1 MILYAVISTGD
12 HEEFGKRV
20 AEIRRDQGLS
30 QAELAE
36 RAGTSQS
43 GISQLEAG
51 LRNPSY
57 EMIVKIAA
65 GLGVTPCYLFGADP
79 VDLSP
84 DEELLFRMLR
94 ALPAEARRELGEFV
108 EYLRIRFGREARDG
122 G

>member
-1 MILYAVISTGD
+1 MA
-12 HEEFGKRV
+12 K
-20 AEIRRDQGLS
+20 IRRDQGLT

-57 EMIVKIAA
+57 EMIMKVAA

-79 VDLSP
+79 VDLSA
-84 DEELLFRMLR
+84 EEEKFFRNLR
-94 ALPAEARRELGEFV
+94 GLPAEARRDAA
-108 EYLRIRFGREARDG
+108 EYLDYLQIRFGTLGRG
-122 G
+122 GS